1 MHHHM
6 TIPPAH
12 VHATRFGASPD
23 LNIAFPPLPCSMVE
37 VADLISTAGDIP
49 DTPRL
54 IQVVQAD
61 PIIATSVLRRVNSAY
76 YGLRRPTGDIE
87 KAVMLLGFGEVCNL
101 VLAAGMMKL
110 QDLLNKEQQVIFDHA
125 VKESLGTA
133 FFAQELARFVEMP
146 NRGIAFSAGLLHNIG
161 RLVLLYNR
169 AEDYEA
175 LWFTQ
180 EYEQSPPVETERII
194 FGTDHME
201 LGTLAALEWNLPTAI
216 ATVIQNYVDPT
227 TVPDGDDQLLGWVV
241 AAGVAATR
249 RVLAG
254 EEADPDPSYAIY
266 ALSEALQFPVVDIL
280 EQLHLK
286 HAIAP
291 EFIASMTSC

>member
-1 MHHHM
+1 MPM
-6 TIPPAH
+6 SPSNI
-12 VHATRFGASPD
+12 HATRFGSSPD
-23 LNIAFPPLPCSMVE
+23 LDIAFPPLPCSMTE
-37 VADLISTAGDIP
+37 VADLLATAGDIP

-54 IQVVQAD
+54 IQVVQGD

-76 YGLRRPTGDIE
+76 YGLRRPTANIE

-110 QDLLNKEQQVIFDHA
+110 QDLLNDEQQVIFERA
-125 VKESLGTA
+125 IKESLGTA

-146 NRGIAFSAGLLHNIG
+146 NRGMAFSAGLLHNIG

-180 EYEQSPPVETERII
+180 KHEEAPPIETERII

-201 LGTLAALEWNLPTAI
+201 LGTLAALEWNLPSAI
-216 ATVIQNYVDPT
+216 ATVIQNYADPT
-227 TVPDGDDQLLGWVV
+227 TVPEGDDQLLAWVV
-241 AAGVAATR
+241 AGGVAATS
-249 RVLAG
+249 RVLA
-254 EEADPDPSYAIY
+254 EKEADPDPSYAIR
-266 ALSEALQFPVVDIL
+266 ALAEALNFSVTDIL
-280 EQLHLK
+280 QHLHVK
-286 HAIAP
+286 HALAP
-291 EFIASMTSC
+291 EFIASMTNC